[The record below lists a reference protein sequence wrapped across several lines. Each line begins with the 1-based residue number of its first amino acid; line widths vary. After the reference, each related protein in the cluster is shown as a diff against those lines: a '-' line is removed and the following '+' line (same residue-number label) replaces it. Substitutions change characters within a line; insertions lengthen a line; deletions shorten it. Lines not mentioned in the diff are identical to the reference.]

1 MLCRKFHDLLTALV
15 VIATVTL
22 TFSARAENETL
33 SAMQAELHRSFEALR
48 NEPVAPYFISYEIT
62 DDSAFTV
69 SASFGSVQSKNK
81 TQIQHLDIDL
91 RVGAYDLDNTRL
103 LTSGGGFSYNPNRIV
118 QIPIDNANALQH
130 MLWYH
135 TDLKYREAVSQ
146 LAKVRTEIQVRVM
159 EKDASGDFSTA
170 PKVQVVESIVPLDYD
185 YETIARKLELYSKK
199 FAEYPEILTMT
210 AGLSGNVETRYYVNT
225 EGSAIRVSQPAYTL
239 LISAQ
244 TKADDGMNLP
254 RSMYWNAFTLEGL
267 PEDEAVLKAV
277 DKMIDDLLT
286 LRVAPIVDP
295 YAGPAILSGMA
306 SGVFFHEILGHRLE
320 GHRLKSA
327 DDSQTFKKKL
337 GTSLLPASFSV
348 VFDPTL
354 TTYGNVDL
362 IGHYRFDNEGVA
374 ARRVPVIENGVLKRF
389 LMSRTPIPGFSQSN
403 GHGRKNFG
411 HAPVS
416 RQSNLIVELS
426 EDRSLEELKSMLIDL
441 VKEAGKPF
449 GLWFEDIQGGFTLTN
464 RTLPNSFQVT
474 PVVVYR
480 VYPNG
485 KEEMIRGVDLVG
497 TPLTSFSSIV
507 AGGGDPE
514 VFNGICGAES
524 GHILVSAVSPAILIH
539 KVEVQ
544 KKEHSQ
550 ERLPILPRPQATP
563 PYLGTDNEGVVQ

>member
-1 MLCRKFHDLLTALV
+1 MLCGKFHDLLTALV
-15 VIATVTL
+15 VVTTVAL
-22 TFSARAENETL
+22 TCSARAEHETL
-33 SAMQAELHRSFEALR
+33 SAMQEELHRSFEALR

-69 SASFGSVQSKNK
+69 SASFGSVQSKNQ

-103 LTSGGGFSYNPNRIV
+103 LTSGGGFSYNPHRIV

-130 MLWYH
+130 VLWYH

-146 LAKVRTEIQVRVM
+146 LAKVRTEMQVRVM
-159 EKDASGDFSTA
+159 EKDASGDFSTV
-170 PKVQVVESIVPLDYD
+170 PKVQVVEAVVPLDYD
-185 YETIARKLELYSKK
+185 YETIAHKLELYSKK

-210 AGLSGNVETRYYVNT
+210 ARLSGNVETRYYVNT

-267 PEDEAVLKAV
+267 PEDGAVLKAV

-362 IGHYRFDNEGVA
+362 MGHYRFDNEGVT

-389 LMSRTPIPGFSQSN
+389 LMSRIPIPGFSQSN

-411 HAPVS
+411 YASVS

-497 TPLTSFSSIV
+497 TPLTSFSSVV

-524 GHILVSAVSPAILIH
+524 GHILVSAVSPAILVH

-563 PYLGTDNEGVVQ
+563 PYLGTDNEGFVQ